1 MKKRR
6 LLRIGSALALLLS
19 VGVIAA
25 CEEETAVDEPVIE
38 EPAEE
43 SVIEEEDSVIEEEE
57 PAIGDEEPATGVQ
70 PPATGDQPP
79 PIGEEQER

>member
-6 LLRIGSALALLLS
+6 LLRTGSALALLLS

-43 SVIEEEDSVIEEEE
+43 SVIEEEE
-57 PAIGDEEPATGVQ
+57 PAIGDEEPATGDQ

>member
-6 LLRIGSALALLLS
+6 LLRTGSALALLLS
-19 VGVIAA
+19 VGVIVA

-43 SVIEEEDSVIEEEE
+43 SVIEEEE
-57 PAIGDEEPATGVQ
+57 PAIGDEEPATGDQ